1 MLFVGYEYV
10 GKESVQKEQIYR
22 KLGPIELP
30 KPVLCVQP
38 AFNTNLVQEGHT
50 WATTRRFSLV
60 SNDFLA
66 LPLQLG
72 SNFRNPLRDDWK
84 FSWE

>member
-10 GKESVQKEQIYR
+10 GKESVQKEQICR

-38 AFNTNLVQEGHT
+38 AFNTNLVREGHT
-50 WATTRRFSLV
+50 WATTRRLSL
-60 SNDFLA
+60 FLMIF
-66 LPLQLG
+66 LRCHCGLDRI
-72 SNFRNPLRDDWK
+72 SENPSRDDWK